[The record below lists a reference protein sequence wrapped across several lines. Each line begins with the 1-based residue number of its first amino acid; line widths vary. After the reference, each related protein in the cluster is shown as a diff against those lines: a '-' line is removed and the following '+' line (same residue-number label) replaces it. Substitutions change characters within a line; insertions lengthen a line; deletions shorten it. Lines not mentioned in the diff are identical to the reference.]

1 MKTQEQIVKEI
12 YAALH
17 VAEMTWTMS
26 RNRSGQII
34 IDFYNNHI
42 VVEPDCSI
50 TVNAIDTP
58 LVKVL
63 YDIRN
68 Q

>member
-50 TVNAIDTP
+50 NVNAVDTP

>member
-1 MKTQEQIVKEI
+1 MKNQEQIVKDI

-17 VAEMTWTMS
+17 MAEITWTMT
-26 RNRSGQII
+26 RNKAGQVI
-34 IDFYNNHI
+34 IDYGRNHI

-50 TVNAIDTP
+50 NVNAIDTP

-68 Q
+68 N

>member
-1 MKTQEQIVKEI
+1 MKNQEQIVKDI

-17 VAEMTWTMS
+17 IAEMTWTMT
-26 RNRSGQII
+26 RNKSGQVI

>member
-1 MKTQEQIVKEI
+1 MMNQEQIVKEI

-17 VAEMTWTMS
+17 IAELTWTMT
-26 RNRSGQII
+26 RNKLGQVI

-42 VVEPDCSI
+42 VVEPNCSI
-50 TVNAIDTP
+50 SVNTIDTP

-68 Q
+68 N

>member
-1 MKTQEQIVKEI
+1 MKNQEQIVKDI

-17 VAEMTWTMS
+17 VAEKTWVMS
-26 RNRSGQII
+26 RNKSGQVI
-34 IDFYNNHI
+34 IDFYNTHI

-50 TVNAIDTP
+50 SVNAIDTP

>member
-1 MKTQEQIVKEI
+1 MKDQEQIVRDI

-17 VAEMTWTMS
+17 IAKMTWTMT
-26 RNRSGQII
+26 RNKSGQVI